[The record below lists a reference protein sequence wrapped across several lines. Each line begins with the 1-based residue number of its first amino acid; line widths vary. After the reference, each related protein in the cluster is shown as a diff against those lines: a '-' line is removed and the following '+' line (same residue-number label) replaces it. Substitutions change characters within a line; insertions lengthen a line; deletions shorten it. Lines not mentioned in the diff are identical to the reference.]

1 MVVLLPHV
9 VLNGE
14 VEIENIFRNI
24 EPLFIK
30 NENEILKIIKIYMD
44 QLKKSILF
52 ESLAIEKGKKTQ
64 FFGMLSKRE
73 DGLVVRIYPGFEI
86 EKTDGVKRILAE
98 IAKNLIEKFPRLKI
112 GETNLSDFLN

>member
-1 MVVLLPHV
+1 MVILLPHV
-9 VLNGE
+9 VLNGKI
-14 VEIENIFRNI
+14 EIENIFKNI
-24 EPLFIK
+24 KPLFIK
-30 NENEILKIIKIYMD
+30 NENGILKIIKIYMD

-52 ESLAIEKGKKTQ
+52 ESLVIEKGKKTQ
-64 FFGMLSKRE
+64 FFGLLSKRE

-98 IAKNLIEKFPRLKI
+98 MTKNLMEKFPKLRI